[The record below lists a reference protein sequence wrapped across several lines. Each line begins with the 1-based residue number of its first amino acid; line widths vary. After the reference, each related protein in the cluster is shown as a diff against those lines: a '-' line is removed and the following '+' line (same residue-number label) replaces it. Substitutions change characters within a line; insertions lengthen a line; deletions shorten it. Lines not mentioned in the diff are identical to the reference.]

1 MKTPQQIEEMAKEQF
16 GNSEEISNAH
26 PDTNYLPW
34 SLSMAFHQGY
44 AQTQKDLLESASEGF
59 EDAWLR
65 KEVTDYRGLGERKT
79 TIANIAVTSKRQAAE
94 LLWQACTLSKM
105 KEIQE
110 KDERIKKLE
119 EFIKEHDMS
128 RNLS

>member
-1 MKTPQQIEEMAKEQF
+1 MKTPQQIEEMAKEWF
-16 GNSEEISNAH
+16 GNSEEMSNAH

-44 AQTQKDLLESASEGF
+44 AQAQKDLLESASEGF
-59 EDAWLR
+59 EEYSKTVKGTIGNMIFAYPSYS
-65 KEVTDYRGLGERKT
+65 KE
-79 TIANIAVTSKRQAAE
+79 
-94 LLWQACTLSKM
+94 LWQACTLSKM

-128 RNLS
+128 ESLRDWENCE